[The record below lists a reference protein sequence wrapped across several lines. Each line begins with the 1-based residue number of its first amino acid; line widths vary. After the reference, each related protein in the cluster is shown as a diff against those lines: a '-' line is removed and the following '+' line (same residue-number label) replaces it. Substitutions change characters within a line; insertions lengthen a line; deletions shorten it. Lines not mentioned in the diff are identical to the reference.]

1 MKVTT
6 ETFLMHC
13 IDLKSNATSFDQ
25 LRLNYNHT
33 LRDLSLTLKISRTR
47 RQAFKSI

>member
-1 MKVTT
+1 MMVTT
-6 ETFLMHC
+6 ETFLVHC
-13 IDLKSNATSFDQ
+13 MDKKSNTTSFDQ
-25 LRLNYNHT
+25 LRLNYYHT

>member
-1 MKVTT
+1 MMVTT
-6 ETFLMHC
+6 ETFLVHC
-13 IDLKSNATSFDQ
+13 IDIKSNTSFDQ
-25 LRLNYNHT
+25 LRLNYYHT